1 MANGRESDAGI
12 QAKTSM
18 KPTDLFQ
25 RYQNA
30 IVIGKEESRAFFAG
44 LKKDMSTLDVT
55 FYSVDEIIDMF
66 SYSYDETAI
75 SYLRSEYEFDPLI
88 AEEALLIVSL
98 MNQNHYS
105 SRRLH
110 SLVPLRDDLLK
121 HGLLHEPREDLGKIF
136 EKHNILYFGL
146 NTALPLSLRLGE
158 LHNMALSFDLP
169 IEGRYHVDPDIE
181 KYRKL
186 SSEEKKELGLYL

>member
-1 MANGRESDAGI
+1 MI
-12 QAKTSM
+12 SM
-18 KPTDLFQ
+18 KLENLFE

-44 LKKDMSTLDVT
+44 LKKDMPTLDVV

-66 SYSYDETAI
+66 SYSYTDAAI

-98 MNQNHYS
+98 MNQKHYS
-105 SRRLH
+105 SHRLEA
-110 SLVPLRDDLLK
+110 LMPLRDDLLK
-121 HGLLHEPREDLGKIF
+121 HDLLHKPAADLAKIF
-136 EKHNILYFGL
+136 ENHNILYFGL
-146 NTALPLSLRLGE
+146 KTALPISLRLGE

-169 IEGRYHVDPDIE
+169 IEGNYIVDPDIE

-186 SSEEKKELGLYL
+186 SGEERKELGLYR